1 MADLQLAAKKRAL
14 LLAKK
19 KALLKKEGVNT
30 PDPTGA
36 SGVRSTASIDS
47 IGHGGGPHLGARVS
61 NVRAQVVAKLAES
74 SPSQSKPVVTPEVFD
89 QIVPALKPAIE
100 KKQAQYNEALISK
113 PTPQKATNMVSVFGN
128 LPELDW
134 TIEADRRRLL
144 INLEGMLLPW
154 IQKIVEKG
162 RSQRTSLAID
172 GLHLR
177 LEYLPWTDCFVTNL
191 SEEVLYTVMTSR
203 FGLGEL
209 SMKPG
214 DVIEDDLQEGLG
226 FSERVI
232 TAEDLLWLAGLWT
245 VQGRV
250 LPADD
255 PSRTRR
261 LTRSPDCIR
270 DIVIP
275 EVHAVINLWQ
285 TRPMTAFQVISEL
298 NIPQRFVFGVMAA
311 ATTAQL
317 FAY

>member
-1 MADLQLAAKKRAL
+1 
-14 LLAKK
+14 
-19 KALLKKEGVNT
+19 
-30 PDPTGA
+30 
-36 SGVRSTASIDS
+36 
-47 IGHGGGPHLGARVS
+47 
-61 NVRAQVVAKLAES
+61 
-74 SPSQSKPVVTPEVFD
+74 
-89 QIVPALKPAIE
+89 
-100 KKQAQYNEALISK
+100 
-113 PTPQKATNMVSVFGN
+113 MVSVFGN

-134 TIEADRRRLL
+134 SIESDRRRLL

-162 RSQRTSLAID
+162 RSQHTSLAID

-255 PSRTRR
+255 PSRTRK
-261 LTRSPDCIR
+261 LIRSPDCIR
-270 DIVIP
+270 DIVVP